1 MGLAS
6 VEGVGTGVVMGERD
20 GLAGSAAGTRE
31 GICGVR
37 GLGAMTVKTVR
48 GRKRSEESGDRVLA
62 GSAQA
67 DEGVV

>member
-1 MGLAS
+1 
-6 VEGVGTGVVMGERD
+6 MGEKD

-31 GICGVR
+31 GIRGVR
-37 GLGAMTVKTVR
+37 GLGATTVKRIR
-48 GRKRSEESGDRVLA
+48 GRRRSEESGDRVLA